1 VRVERISA
9 INKVTDRN
17 YSRHTLLDPE
27 NKKNKFVFDELLEK
41 EMKEYA
47 LSIGSDEGVGQF
59 LSVSERNS
67 K

>member
-1 VRVERISA
+1 VQVKPVSPID
-9 INKVTDRN
+9 KVTDRN

>member
-1 VRVERISA
+1 VQVKPVCPTYRVI
-9 INKVTDRN
+9 DRN

-59 LSVSERNS
+59 LSVSEKNS